1 MLRVPG
7 EKKRKAAYRPYGKVA
22 RRLMIGREEKK
33 GGVPSLWK
41 GGTPPDDIAPACKFM
56 RDLVARFPW

>member
-22 RRLMIGREEKK
+22 RRLM
-33 GGVPSLWK
+33 
-41 GGTPPDDIAPACKFM
+41 C
-56 RDLVARFPW
+56 ARL

>member
-22 RRLMIGREEKK
+22 RRLMILCPLVSLCGILLSGFRS
-33 GGVPSLWK
+33 GSVICQYGV
-41 GGTPPDDIAPACKFM
+41 I
-56 RDLVARFPW
+56 V